1 MGAEHV
7 NLVAATSPAFQALH
21 ADIHAAVLRC
31 FPDARPVVAFGM
43 AAFQVPLPDPPAADT
58 WIGTQPR
65 THLTVAPTEKKA
77 GITVHVWH
85 PNRPSLLADNAAWL
99 KEAGFKPMV
108 GCLQW
113 NRKAP
118 FPMDAFEKLLHAAK
132 AAM

>member
-7 NLVAATSPAFQALH
+7 NLVAATTPPFQALH
-21 ADIHAAVLRC
+21 DSIHAALRQR
-31 FPDARPVVAFGM
+31 FPGTEPVVVYGL
-43 AAFQVPLPDPPAADT
+43 AAYQAPVPDPPADAD
-58 WIGTQPR
+58 WQGTQPR

-118 FPMDAFEKLLHAAK
+118 FPMDAFEKLLDAAK